1 MALKEL
7 HKIIISRTDSIG
19 DVLLT
24 LPLCVWLKTNYP
36 ESELIFLG
44 RTYTESIVSCFTC
57 IDRFLNWDE
66 LQNLPLSEKLNSI
79 NADCIIHVFPRR
91 EIAVLAKKAK
101 IPLRIGTAHRTFHF
115 LNCNSRVNFSRKK
128 SLLHEAQLNFEL
140 LRPLGLQSLPSF
152 KELEDQSSNFIVPN
166 ATPPIFLKDINWN
179 NTIVLHPKSQGSA
192 LEWPLENYVDLAN
205 MLTEDGYSVLLTGTE
220 KEGELFRHLFQFNTS
235 LIDSTGKLT
244 LTELIFVL
252 SKVKALV
259 ACSTGPLH
267 ISALLNKKSVGLFSM
282 RKPIHPGRW
291 KPLGLNSVSLV
302 YDENCPT
309 CAKGLICQCL
319 REIPVIGVKNAL
331 LELQ

>member
-1 MALKEL
+1 MAQKEL

-19 DVLLT
+19 DVMLT
-24 LPLCVWLKTNYP
+24 LPLCVWLREKYP
-36 ESELIFLG
+36 NAELIFLG
-44 RTYTESIVSCFTC
+44 RTYTESIVSCFSC

-66 LQNLPLSEKLNSI
+66 IQNLPLSVKIDSMK
-79 NADCIIHVFPRR
+79 ADCIIHVFPRR

-140 LRPLGLQSLPSF
+140 LRPLGLQSIPSLN
-152 KELEDQSSNFIVPN
+152 EIQDQSSNFIGPN
-166 ATPPIFLKDINWN
+166 TILPTFLKDMNWDK
-179 NTIVLHPKSQGSA
+179 TIVLHPKSQGSA

-205 MLTEDGYSVLLTGTE
+205 LLVTEGYSVLLTGTE
-220 KEGELFRHLFQFNTS
+220 KEGALFRHLFQLGDS

-244 LTELIFVL
+244 LIELISVL
-252 SKVKALV
+252 SKTKALA

-267 ISALLNKKSVGLFSM
+267 ISAMLNIRSVGLYSM

-291 KPLGLNSVSLV
+291 KPLGVNSVSLV
-302 YDENCPT
+302 FDENCPT
-309 CAKGLICQCL
+309 CAKGVICQCL
-319 REIPVIGVKNAL
+319 RKIPVNMLRNAL
-331 LELQ
+331 LEL

>member
-1 MALKEL
+1 MAQKEL

-19 DVLLT
+19 DVMLT
-24 LPLCVWLKTNYP
+24 LPLCVWLREKYP
-36 ESELIFLG
+36 NAELIFLG
-44 RTYTESIVSCFTC
+44 RTYTESIVSCFSC

-66 LQNLPLSEKLNSI
+66 IQNLPLSVKIDSMK
-79 NADCIIHVFPRR
+79 ADCIIHVFPRR

-140 LRPLGLQSLPSF
+140 LRPLGLQSIPSLN
-152 KELEDQSSNFIVPN
+152 EIQDQSSNFIGPN
-166 ATPPIFLKDINWN
+166 TILPTFLKDMNWDK
-179 NTIVLHPKSQGSA
+179 TIVLHPKSQGSA

-205 MLTEDGYSVLLTGTE
+205 FLVTEGYSVLLTGTE
-220 KEGELFRHLFQFNTS
+220 KEGALFRHLFQLGDS

-244 LTELIFVL
+244 LIELISVL
-252 SKVKALV
+252 SKTKALA

-267 ISALLNKKSVGLFSM
+267 ISAMLNIRSVGLYSM

-291 KPLGLNSVSLV
+291 KPLGVNSVSLV
-302 YDENCPT
+302 FDENCPT
-309 CAKGLICQCL
+309 CAKGVICQCL
-319 REIPVIGVKNAL
+319 RKIPVNMIRNAL
-331 LELQ
+331 LEL

>member
-1 MALKEL
+1 MAPKEL

-19 DVLLT
+19 DVMLT
-24 LPLCVWLKTNYP
+24 LPLCVWLKEKYP
-36 ESELIFLG
+36 NTELVFLG
-44 RTYTESIVSCFTC
+44 RTYTESIVSSFSC

-66 LQNLPLSEKLNSI
+66 LQNLPLSAKINSMH
-79 NADCIIHVFPRR
+79 ADCIIHVFPRR
-91 EIAVLAKKAK
+91 EIAVWAKKAR

-115 LNCNSRVNFSRKK
+115 LNCNSKVNFSRKK

-140 LRPLGLQSLPSF
+140 LRPLGLQSIPSLI
-152 KELEDQSSNFIVPN
+152 EIQDQASNFSVPN
-166 ATPPIFLKDINWN
+166 AIPPTFLKDINWE

-205 MLTEDGYSVLLTGTE
+205 ILVKLGYSILLTGTE
-220 KEGELFRHLFQFNTS
+220 KEGALFRHLFQLGDS

-244 LTELIFVL
+244 LSELIFVL

-267 ISALLNKKSVGLFSM
+267 ISAMLNKKSVGLFSM

-291 KPLGLNSVSLV
+291 KPLGVNSVALV
-302 YDENCPT
+302 FDENCPT
-309 CAKGLICQCL
+309 CAKGVICQCL
-319 REIPVIGVKNAL
+319 RKIPVYQVRNAL
-331 LELQ
+331 LDF

>member
-1 MALKEL
+1 MAQKEL

-19 DVLLT
+19 DVMLT
-24 LPLCVWLKTNYP
+24 LPLCVWLREKYP
-36 ESELIFLG
+36 NAELIFLG
-44 RTYTESIVSCFTC
+44 RTYTESIVSCFSC

-66 LQNLPLSEKLNSI
+66 IQNLPLSVKIDSMK
-79 NADCIIHVFPRR
+79 ADCIIHVFPRR

-140 LRPLGLQSLPSF
+140 LRPLGLQSIPSLN
-152 KELEDQSSNFIVPN
+152 EIQDQSSNFIGPN
-166 ATPPIFLKDINWN
+166 TILPTFLKDMNWDK
-179 NTIVLHPKSQGSA
+179 TIVLHPKSQGSA

-205 MLTEDGYSVLLTGTE
+205 LLVTEGYSVLLTGTE
-220 KEGELFRHLFQFNTS
+220 KEGALFRHLFQLGDS

-244 LTELIFVL
+244 LIELISVI
-252 SKVKALV
+252 SKTKALA

-267 ISALLNKKSVGLFSM
+267 ISAMLNIRSVGLYSM

-291 KPLGLNSVSLV
+291 KPLGVNSVSLV
-302 YDENCPT
+302 FDENCPT
-309 CAKGLICQCL
+309 CAKGVICQCL
-319 REIPVIGVKNAL
+319 RKIPVNMLRNAL
-331 LELQ
+331 LEL

>member
-1 MALKEL
+1 MAQKEL

-19 DVLLT
+19 DVMLT
-24 LPLCVWLKTNYP
+24 LPLCVWLREKYP
-36 ESELIFLG
+36 NAELIFLG
-44 RTYTESIVSCFTC
+44 RTYTESIVSCFSC

-66 LQNLPLSEKLNSI
+66 IQNLPLSVKIDSMK
-79 NADCIIHVFPRR
+79 ADCIIHVFPRR

-140 LRPLGLQSLPSF
+140 LRPLGLQSIPSLN
-152 KELEDQSSNFIVPN
+152 EIQDQSSNFIGPN
-166 ATPPIFLKDINWN
+166 TILPTFLKDMNWDK
-179 NTIVLHPKSQGSA
+179 TIVLHPKSQGSA

-205 MLTEDGYSVLLTGTE
+205 LLVTEGYSVLLTGTE
-220 KEGELFRHLFQFNTS
+220 KEGALFRHLFQLGDS

-244 LTELIFVL
+244 LIELISVL
-252 SKVKALV
+252 SKTKALA

-267 ISALLNKKSVGLFSM
+267 ISAMLNIRSVGLYSM

-291 KPLGLNSVSLV
+291 KPLGVNSVSLV
-302 YDENCPT
+302 FDENCPT
-309 CAKGLICQCL
+309 CAKGVVCQCL
-319 REIPVIGVKNAL
+319 RKIPVNMIRNAL
-331 LELQ
+331 LEL